1 MNGYLQSALSGWV
14 ALLALVSGLAMPYLL
29 WASRATTKPYLQR
42 MWPHYWLGYLALLVS
57 FTHGWFSMRGGNMRG
72 VNGAGVWMATLAVG
86 LLFWQAAVGLML
98 RNPKQSGRRALRRT
112 HFWTMA
118 SVAGLVVAHVVLN
131 RP

>member
-1 MNGYLQSALSGWV
+1 
-14 ALLALVSGLAMPYLL
+14 
-29 WASRATTKPYLQR
+29 
-42 MWPHYWLGYLALLVS
+42 
-57 FTHGWFSMRGGNMRG
+57 MRG